1 MQVAFYK
8 SEDGDWVDLLI
19 DGHKVWCAK
28 YIAKYHLRRIKKY
41 VSDYPIEIKEY
52 TMKWDVDKEVMTVD
66 GVEMPQL
73 GYSEQEDFD

>member
-19 DGHKVWCAK
+19 DGHKVYGGHSLSPQWCAK
-28 YIAKYHLRRIKKY
+28 YIAKYHLRRIK
-41 VSDYPIEIKEY
+41 
-52 TMKWDVDKEVMTVD
+52 MTVD